1 MIMFDLF
8 NVLLK
13 GFNFDEVMSNVE
25 VIGIRYKN
33 EKGVHDVVLNEEL
46 WFKNEDKEQIPVE
59 DNTAGCVENPVEMIS
74 KKYDEDD
81 MSFRNDNDICYNANE
96 LNDGDFV
103 YAKSKASG
111 IFGIFSHT
119 ANDVIYFNATIL
131 PNIYE
136 EDGEVVDTDDRVSF
150 NDICFGVEDWKFY
163 RVTALERAFIEE
175 VLNDNGWV
183 FNSENKKFYSTYNLV
198 K

>member
-1 MIMFDLF
+1 MFDLF

-25 VIGIRYKN
+25 VIGIRYKD
-33 EKGVHDVVLNEEL
+33 EKGIHDVVLNEDL
-46 WFKNEDKEQIPVE
+46 WFKNDEKEQVSVE
-59 DNTAGCVENPVEMIS
+59 DDTAGCVQNPVELIS

-81 MSFRNDNDICYNANE
+81 MSFRNDNDIHYNANQ
-96 LNDGDFV
+96 LNEGDFV
-103 YAKSKASG
+103 YAKSKTSG

-131 PNIYE
+131 PNIYD
-136 EDGEVVDTDDRVSF
+136 EDGEVVNTDDRVAF
-150 NDICFGVEDWKFY
+150 NDTCFGVEDWKFY
-163 RVTALERAFIEE
+163 RVTALERAFIDE
-175 VLNDNGWV
+175 VLKDNGWV
-183 FNSENKKFYSTYNLV
+183 FNLENKKFYSTYKSN

>member
-1 MIMFDLF
+1 MFDLF

-25 VIGIRYKN
+25 VIGIRYKD

-46 WFKNEDKEQIPVE
+46 WFKNEEKEQVPVE
-59 DNTAGCVENPVEMIS
+59 DNTAGCPENPVEMIS
-74 KKYDEDD
+74 KKYDEDE
-81 MSFRNDNDICYNANE
+81 MSFRNDNDVHYNANQLKE
-96 LNDGDFV
+96 GDYV
-103 YAKSKASG
+103 YAKSKAAG

-131 PNIYE
+131 PNVYDE
-136 EDGEVVDTDDRVSF
+136 NGEVVYTDDRVAF
-150 NDICFGVEDWKFY
+150 NDTCFGVNDWKFY
-163 RVTALERAFIEE
+163 RVTALERAFIDE
-175 VLNDNGWV
+175 VLHNNGWV
-183 FNSENKKFYSTYNLV
+183 FNLETKKFYSTYNLD

>member
-1 MIMFDLF
+1 MFDLL

-25 VIGIRYKN
+25 VIGIRYKD

-46 WFKNEDKEQIPVE
+46 WFNNDEKEQVSVE
-59 DNTAGCVENPVEMIS
+59 DETAGCVQNPVEFIS

-81 MSFRNDNDICYNANE
+81 MSFRNDNDIHYNANQ
-96 LNDGDFV
+96 LNEGDFV

-131 PNIYE
+131 PNIYD
-136 EDGEVVDTDDRVSF
+136 EDGEVVDTDDRVAF
-150 NDICFGVEDWKFY
+150 NDTCFGVEDWKFY

-183 FNSENKKFYSTYNLV
+183 FNLENKKFYSTYKSN

>member
-1 MIMFDLF
+1 MFDLF

-25 VIGIRYKN
+25 VIGIRYKD

-46 WFKNEDKEQIPVE
+46 WFKNDEKEQVSVE
-59 DNTAGCVENPVEMIS
+59 EDTAGCIDNPVELIS
-74 KKYDEDD
+74 NQYDEDD
-81 MSFRNDNDICYNANE
+81 MSFHNDNDDYLTANM
-96 LNDGDFV
+96 LKDGDFV
-103 YAKSKASG
+103 YAKSKSSG

-131 PNIYE
+131 PNLFD
-136 EDGEVVDTDDRVSF
+136 EDGVECSDDRVAF
-150 NDICFGVEDWKFY
+150 NDTCFGVDDWKFY
-163 RVTALERAFIEE
+163 YATPLEREFITE
-175 VLNDNGWV
+175 VLNDSGWV
-183 FNSENKKFYSTYNLV
+183 FNLETKKFYSTYNLD